1 MGRNR
6 RYNFIKGVVM
16 RSLLFGLIFLAMA
29 QIAIAEAPK
38 VEVPSSQTVT
48 APTVPMI
55 LVAPSCH
62 TLKSVLSDLSSIDTI
77 DAAKFAGAYATM
89 MVALN
94 LFANLMGW
102 LAGMGSTSASSA
114 VVVLRFVIALLGW
127 AGGKFGF
134 ATPKNDMVKTMPKL
148 SDMKAM
154 AGVKE
159 KEVS

>member
-1 MGRNR
+1 MKS
-6 RYNFIKGVVM
+6 F
-16 RSLLFGLIFLAMA
+16 LFGLIFLAMA

-38 VEVPSSQTVT
+38 AEAPSVQV
-48 APTVPMI
+48 AQVPMV
-55 LVAPSCH
+55 LTSPALLPPSCH
-62 TLKSVLSDLSSIDTI
+62 TLKSVLSDLSSIDTA

-114 VVVLRFVIALLGW
+114 VVVLRFVIAILGW

-134 ATPKNDMVKTMPKL
+134 ATPKNEMVKTMPNL

-154 AGVKE
+154 AGIKE
-159 KEVS
+159 KEVN